1 LDNTP
6 VPDEEKAFRNIS
18 AGCVNMRTLCTRSC
32 LETGKAGVFAEF
44 ELQVRKFSQA
54 MCHPYEA
61 VNTGIQH

>member
-1 LDNTP
+1 
-6 VPDEEKAFRNIS
+6 
-18 AGCVNMRTLCTRSC
+18 MRTLCTRSC